1 MGFAHFSHVKISA
14 ISAVVPEN
22 CINIDDEIQYYD
34 NDLKKLERNKKIL
47 GLGTRHILPDG
58 YTSDDLCE
66 YVANKIINETKIEK
80 NDIKILKISQFFLC
94 F

>member
-34 NDLKKLERNKKIL
+34 NDLKDLTAKELFDRNDLQRICFGIYTDWKCKGNYL
-47 GLGTRHILPDG
+47 SRYCGNKPGCDG
-58 YTSDDLCE
+58 
-66 YVANKIINETKIEK
+66 
-80 NDIKILKISQFFLC
+80 
-94 F
+94 